1 MKKNNANNNLQQL
14 TQQLKDEDSRYARL
28 SKSFQIVYFVLT
40 SIFSLLIIIHLILK
54 EPLSELAGP
63 LCFLVAMLS
72 FAFFFRKYYQEYNNV
87 DYAQPT
93 LIMLKG
99 AVYRYQPFQRRT
111 AWLLIPI
118 LLIDAGLSLN
128 SSLGFDLL
136 ILQIVWFGALVLA
149 VCIGLA
155 IWYVRYKPLRDNALQ
170 LIKEIENN

>member
-1 MKKNNANNNLQQL
+1 MKQNNRYRNIKQL
-14 TQQLKDEDSRYARL
+14 TQQLKDEDTRYARL
-28 SKSFQIVYFVLT
+28 SKSFQLLYFGLT
-40 SIFSLLIIIHLILK
+40 FILGISIIFHIIEK
-54 EPLSELAGP
+54 EPLSELAGA

-93 LIMLKG
+93 LVMLKE
-99 AVYRYQPFQRRT
+99 AAHRYQPFQQRT

-118 LLIDAGLSLN
+118 LLIDAGLTLN
-128 SSLGFDLL
+128 SSLGFDLI

-155 IWYVRYKPLRDNALQ
+155 IWHVRYKPLRDNALH
-170 LIKEIENN
+170 LIEEIEND